1 MKKIILSLALCLFAL
16 CGCKNASTN
25 TMPEGGERIMVDIT
39 QPEKNI
45 KMSDLCANVRYVKL
59 ETTSESLIRY
69 IRGIIEF
76 DDNLLVIDRD
86 VQSLLLFDKDGRFI
100 KKIAGQGQGPG
111 EYSKMYD
118 VAVDKEGKRLF
129 VLDAYAQSILI
140 YDFGGKYIESKKF
153 GFWAQ
158 ELKYIGDD
166 KIALYVGYAP
176 NGYVKENARPTFF
189 VFDLKDGN
197 VAPYQYVSNE
207 IRPEEL
213 ASPASALAT
222 DANGRAYCFN
232 DLTHEIDVI
241 NKEGLQRTLTL
252 DFGKEDTE
260 RRMAFINLLEEKN
273 NDFQGMAKKSHV
285 SVFSVIGT
293 EDYLL
298 ISAIEPQDG
307 QFMYRIAYSPESGKC
322 IYGKKKW
329 NEPLDYDLEGGIPF
343 MFHSSDKNKL
353 YGSIMPERIL
363 SMDDADN
370 EVLKQLKEN
379 LREDD
384 NPILVIAESKPL

>member
-1 MKKIILSLALCLFAL
+1 MKKMILFLGIALFVL
-16 CGCKNASTN
+16 CGCKEKAPVTVG
-25 TMPEGGERIMVDIT
+25 EGSIVVDIT
-39 QPEKNI
+39 QPEKNL
-45 KMSDLCANVRYVKL
+45 KMSDLFSDIKYVKL
-59 ETTSESLIRY
+59 ETTSESLIQY
-69 IRGIIEF
+69 INRVLDLDG
-76 DDNLLVIDRD
+76 NLLVVDRD
-86 VQSLLLFDKDGRFI
+86 NQSLLLFGKDGRFI
-100 KKIAGQGQGPG
+100 KKIAGQGKGPG
-111 EYSKMYD
+111 EYLRMYD
-118 VAVDKEGKRLF
+118 AAVDKEGRRLF
-129 VLDAYAQSILI
+129 VLDAYAQSVLI
-140 YDFGGKYIESKKF
+140 YDFDGKCLDSKKF

-166 KIALYVGYAP
+166 KIALYAGYAP

-197 VAPYQYVSNE
+197 VAPYQYVSND

-232 DLTHEIDVI
+232 SLTHEIDVI

-252 DFGKEDTE
+252 DFGEEDTE
-260 RRMAFINLLEEKN
+260 RRMAFVNLLEEKN
-273 NDFQGMAKKSHV
+273 NDFRGMAKKSHV

-363 SMDDADN
+363 SMDDAGN
-370 EVLKQLKEN
+370 EVLKQLKQN

>member
-1 MKKIILSLALCLFAL
+1 MKKLILSLGVALLAL
-16 CGCKNASTN
+16 CGCKETSSVKES
-25 TMPEGGERIMVDIT
+25 EGRIVVDIT
-39 QPEKNI
+39 QPEKNL
-45 KMSDLCANVRYVKL
+45 KMSDLFSDIKYVKL
-59 ETTSESLIRY
+59 ETTSESLIQY
-69 IRGIIEF
+69 INRVLDLDG
-76 DDNLLVIDRD
+76 NLLVVDRD
-86 VQSLLLFDKDGRFI
+86 NQSLLLFGKDGRFI
-100 KKIAGQGQGPG
+100 KKIAGQGKGPG
-111 EYSKMYD
+111 EYLRMYD
-118 VAVDKEGKRLF
+118 AAVDKEGKRLF

-166 KIALYVGYAP
+166 KIALYVGYAT

-241 NKEGLQRTLTL
+241 DKEGLQRTLTL
-252 DFGKEDTE
+252 DFGEEDTE
-260 RRMAFINLLEEKN
+260 RRMAFVKLLEEKN
-273 NDFQGMAKKSHV
+273 NDFQSFGAQRHV
-285 SVFSVIGT
+285 SVFSMVGT
-293 EDYLL
+293 DNYLL
-298 ISAIEPQDG
+298 VSAVEPRNEDG
-307 QFMYRIAYSPESGKC
+307 QARLLIAYSPENGKC

-329 NEPLDYDLEGGIPF
+329 NEPLDYDIDGSMPF
-343 MFHSSDKNKL
+343 LHISGDGDKL
-353 YGSIMPERIL
+353 YGYVMPERLL
-363 SMDDADN
+363 SSESDS
-370 EVLKQLKEN
+370 EILKQLKEG
-379 LREDD
+379 LLEDD
-384 NPILVIAESKPL
+384 NPILVIATTKPL